1 MKKHLLSCAILLAC
15 SPVFAAGNTD
25 SIEARLAA
33 LEKRLQDAET
43 RAQKAESRATATEQQ
58 VQQLA

>member
-25 SIEARLAA
+25 SIEARLS
-33 LEKRLQDAET
+33 LLPGTVRLV
-43 RAQKAESRATATEQQ
+43 R
-58 VQQLA
+58 L

>member
-43 RAQKAESRATATEQQ
+43 RAQKAESRA
-58 VQQLA
+58 

>member
-33 LEKRLQDAET
+33 WKNGFRMLKPVLRRLNHGQPL
-43 RAQKAESRATATEQQ
+43 QNSRCSN
-58 VQQLA
+58 